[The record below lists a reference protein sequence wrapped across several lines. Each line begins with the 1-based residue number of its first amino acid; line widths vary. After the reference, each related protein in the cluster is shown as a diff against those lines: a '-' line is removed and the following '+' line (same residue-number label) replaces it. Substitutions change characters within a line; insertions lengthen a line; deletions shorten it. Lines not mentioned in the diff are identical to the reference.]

1 MNSGFDGGQFGAQ
14 ALSAKKFHD
23 DMILGVG
30 KLLVGMDDT
39 VSLAVMALLA
49 NGHILLEG
57 VPGVAKTTLSKV
69 LAGLMGLD
77 SQRIQFTPDLMPQDV
92 TGATVPDRKT
102 GDWVLRKGPVFSNIL
117 LADEINRASAKTQ
130 SALLEAM
137 QERQVSI
144 EGQSLALPH
153 PFLVM
158 ATQNPIEQEGVY
170 RLPEAQLDRFLVRIC
185 LDYPG
190 RAKEIEMLT
199 LVRGEPEIPK
209 PIANGATIG
218 AWQALVD
225 QVVARDVVLEYV
237 VDLARATRKH
247 PMALLGASP
256 RAALAV
262 LRMARSRALC
272 QGRSHVT
279 HEDIQSVAKHV
290 LSHRLIARPEAEL
303 DGWSG
308 EAIIAEAL
316 TSVPV
321 IQA

>member
-1 MNSGFDGGQFGAQ
+1 MNSGVDGGEFGAQ
-14 ALSAKKFHD
+14 AQSAKKFHD
-23 DMILGVG
+23 DMIVGVG
-30 KLLVGMDDT
+30 KVLVGMHDT

-69 LAGLMGLD
+69 LAGLLGLD

-92 TGATVPDRKT
+92 TGATVPDRKS
-102 GDWVLRKGPVFSNIL
+102 GDWILRKGPVFTNIL

-144 EGQSLALPH
+144 EGQSLPLPQ

-170 RLPEAQLDRFLVRIC
+170 RLPEAQLDRFLVRIR

-190 RAKEIEMLT
+190 RAKEIEMLS
-199 LVRGEPEIPK
+199 LVRGETEIPK
-209 PIANGATIG
+209 PIANAVKIG

-225 QVVARDVVLEYV
+225 QVVARNVVLEYV
-237 VDLARATRKH
+237 VDLARATREH

-279 HEDIQSVAKHV
+279 HEDIQAVAKTV

-308 EAIIAEAL
+308 EAIIAEVLA
-316 TSVPV
+316 SVPV